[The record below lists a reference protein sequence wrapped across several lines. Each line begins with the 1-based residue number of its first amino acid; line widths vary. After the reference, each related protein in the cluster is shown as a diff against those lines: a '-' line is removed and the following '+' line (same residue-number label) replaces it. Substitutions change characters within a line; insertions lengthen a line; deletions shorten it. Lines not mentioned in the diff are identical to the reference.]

1 MRVARPSRS
10 GPEPIERKLFDWP
23 GSLSHK
29 KNMEFCDQMPD
40 NPSYTRKIITL
51 VPLLLEIQKA
61 RGAGKKI
68 ILTNG
73 CFDILHSG
81 HVRYLQG
88 ARNILPAD
96 QGVLITAVNSDNSVR
111 RLKGPWRP
119 ILPEDQRLELVAAL
133 YCTDWVILFEQS
145 DVSALIAEIRPD
157 FHAKGTD
164 YTEAT
169 VPERELV
176 LRFGGQVRIVGDA
189 KNHSTRDL
197 IALVRQKYPAGPV

>member
-1 MRVARPSRS
+1 
-10 GPEPIERKLFDWP
+10 
-23 GSLSHK
+23 
-29 KNMEFCDQMPD
+29 MPD

-51 VPLLLEIQKA
+51 APLLLEIQKA

-169 VPERELV
+169 VPEREVV

-197 IALVRQKYPAGPV
+197 IALVRQKYPAGPD